1 MEQKDIDIYEI
12 LKNEEYGTELY
23 TPKCGRVW
31 HSGMANDK
39 DIAKAIW
46 TEDEAGREHFFD
58 KNGKIYKEGEIL
70 LFPSKEMRDW
80 SKFFK
85 KGDVLVHRDAN
96 IHVIFE
102 GFKDNRYTRFK
113 GKHYLRNECF
123 EDYNKEVS
131 EMITFTFR
139 KASDDEAQ
147 TYINSIE
154 KFFCGKLNRETLE
167 IEKAQPDFKDGDI
180 VSLEIRYIDSEDVIA
195 ETYILHGDYHNGE
208 NLNFYAGYRD
218 NITDKVIYNSFVRPD
233 KTSVRKELLRYATKE
248 EKQQL
253 FDALEK
259 EGKRWDS
266 EKKQIVDLKP
276 AFEIGKLYVFNED
289 DEDGELTIIGKL
301 IGKNESE
308 DTLTFG
314 NQYEIENEKFVTDQT
329 FDLRISVNKELREAT
344 ENEVELFNKHYAIW
358 KKEKEAKEQPA
369 FKTFDK
375 VLVRDEEEC
384 EWIPALFVRDR
395 GEGAN
400 FRYEVLSIK
409 SGKPSGF
416 ACCIPFEGHENIA
429 FTDYDIENLPF

>member
-1 MEQKDIDIYEI
+1 MKQDEIDIYDI
-12 LKNEEYGTELY
+12 LKDEEYGTELY
-23 TPKCGRVW
+23 TPICGKVW

-39 DIAKAIW
+39 DSAKAIW
-46 TEDEAGREHFFD
+46 TEDKDGREHFFD
-58 KNGKIYKEGEIL
+58 KNGKVSKEGEVL
-70 LFPSKEMRDW
+70 LFPSKELRDW

-85 KGDVLVHRDAN
+85 KGDVLVSKDREVH
-96 IHVIFE
+96 IIFE
-102 GFKDNRYTRFK
+102 KFEDDAFTKFR
-113 GKHYLRNECF
+113 GKHYLWKECYNEEVFQMETSVF
-123 EDYNKEVS
+123 E
-131 EMITFTFR
+131 
-139 KASDDEAQ
+139 KASDDDAQ
-147 TYINSIE
+147 TYINTIE
-154 KFFCGKLNRETLE
+154 KFLVGKLNRETLE
-167 IEKAQPDFKDGDI
+167 IEKPQPEFKDGDI
-180 VSLEIRYIDSEDVIA
+180 VVAEEDN
-195 ETYILHGDYHNGE
+195 YY
-208 NLNFYAGYRD
+208 
-218 NITDKVIYNSFVRPD
+218 DKVIFIAAIKDDIVSKALINVRYEDYEVHYNEYRFGRNRS
-233 KTSVRKELLRYATKE
+233 LRLATEE

-253 FDALEK
+253 FSALAK
-259 EGKRWDS
+259 EGKAWDAD
-266 EKKQIVDLKP
+266 KKMIVNLKP